1 MPLHKKLEEFLKQI
15 KISNGKPFDQMTVEE
30 MRQATKNF
38 KHFQGHE
45 EDIYKVVPKTLK
57 IGSRSIRLK
66 IFIPAEDQGMPC
78 VLYFHAGGYVKGDI
92 DYCESFCRRIANGSH
107 SVVVAVNY
115 SLAPEHLFPT
125 ALEDAAEA
133 LNFCFHHII
142 QYGADPKKIALI
154 GESSGGNLAASL
166 SLFNLHK
173 QGPTISFQ
181 VLIYPQLDYT
191 MSYPSIQRFA
201 EGYFLTKEALERYA
215 DLYLPS
221 SVNRK
226 DPRVSPLFAKS
237 FKGLPSTYL
246 ISAEYDP
253 LQDEAEAYTKELT
266 KAGVR
271 VIYQKFPGMIHGF
284 ISMAA
289 FLEDSFKAC
298 LSINEAIKIA
308 FSSKPYKKLAS

>member
-15 KISNGKPFDQMTVEE
+15 KTSEKKPFHLMSIEE

-45 EDIYKVVPKTLK
+45 EDVHKVTLKTLK
-57 IGSRSIRLK
+57 VGSRAIRLK
-66 IFIPAEDQGMPC
+66 IFIPSEDQGMPC

-92 DYCESFCRRIANGSH
+92 DYCEAFCRRIANGSH

-115 SLAPEHLFPT
+115 SLAPEHVFPS
-125 ALEDAAEA
+125 ALEDAFEA
-133 LNFCFHHII
+133 LNFCYHCAS

-166 SLFNLHK
+166 ALYNLNK
-173 QGPTISFQ
+173 KGPEIGFQ
-181 VLIYPQLDYT
+181 VLIYPQLDYS
-191 MSYPSIQRFA
+191 MCYPSVERFA
-201 EGYFLTKEALERYA
+201 EGYFLTKEALVRYA
-215 DLYLPS
+215 DLYLPK
-221 SVNRK
+221 SVDRK
-226 DPRVSPLFAKS
+226 DPLVSPVFAKN

-246 ISAEYDP
+246 ISAEFDP
-253 LQDEAEAYTKELT
+253 LQDEAEAYAKELA

-284 ISMAA
+284 LSMTTL
-289 FLEDSFKAC
+289 LEDSFKAC
-298 LSINEAIKIA
+298 LSICEAIKIA
-308 FSSKPYKKLAS
+308 FSTKPYKKSA